1 VRDRLLRFISIADEL
16 QDNENERVRKRVGVI
31 AGYVTVIAPLTAPL
45 QARWNPFATRAG
57 GEDRSGERSRDGR
70 RHRQRRILF
79 DLWGDTV
86 NLAARMESS
95 GVPGRIQVAP
105 ATRDL
110 LVDTCAFEARDVEV
124 KGIGPMTAYL
134 VA

>member
-1 VRDRLLRFISIADEL
+1 MAVAGAPTPSADHAKAALELARDILLAVGNVQPHGAPALEVRIGLASGA
-16 QDNENERVRKRVGVI
+16 VMAGVI
-31 AGYVTVIAPLTAPL
+31 G
-45 QARWNPFATRAG
+45 
-57 GEDRSGERSRDGR
+57 
-70 RHRQRRILF
+70 QRRILF

-110 LVDTCAFEARDVEV
+110 LGDTCAFVARQVEV